1 MKEFLEEN
9 GGMKKVIA
17 IDGPAGAGK
26 STIAKGLAKE
36 LSYIY
41 IDTGAMYRAVAYQAL
56 KQGIAADDAQAL
68 TKLAAESEIDMRVE
82 GGENR
87 ILLNGEDVTA
97 EIRLPEVGAMASP
110 VSAIGGVREHLVAQQ
125 RRLAAR
131 GNVVMDGRDIGT
143 VVLPDADCKIY
154 LTASLDE
161 RVMRR
166 YTELKA
172 KGLDTTPDEV
182 KNDIETRDYRDSHRE
197 NSPLRQADDA
207 VYLDS
212 TGLGIDEVLAKVRE
226 LAQD

>member
-1 MKEFLEEN
+1 
-9 GGMKKVIA
+9 MKKVIA

-56 KQGIAADDAQAL
+56 KQGIAADDEQAL

-172 KGLDTTPDEV
+172 KGLDTTPDDV